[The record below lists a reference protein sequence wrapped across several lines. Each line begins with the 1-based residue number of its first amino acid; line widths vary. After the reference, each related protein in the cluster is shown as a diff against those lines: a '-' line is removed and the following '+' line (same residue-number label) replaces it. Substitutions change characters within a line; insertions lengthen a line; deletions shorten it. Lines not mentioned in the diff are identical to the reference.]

1 MGSQPESWEPTEL
14 GPRPVGSRHWP
25 VCVLLSLTEHNVAG
39 IWVAKKQLELE
50 PAATARGKDRTK
62 TKLQNQ
68 TKLKTVNKA
77 TTEKL

>member
-1 MGSQPESWEPTEL
+1 MGSPPESWEPTEL
-14 GPRPVGSRHWP
+14 GPRP

-39 IWVAKKQLELE
+39 FWVAKKQLELE